1 MINFIKN
8 KINEIKRK
16 KDEKRKLQNMRQYY
30 LYLRYGALF
39 LEYIY
44 KDLEQQE
51 KKNLNRHARRRWEK
65 EISKDGKFSREMV
78 EYYSQRIDAIR
89 KTIDIQ
95 LKPKKKTPVLKNKE
109 VPTEDKK
116 NG

>member
-1 MINFIKN
+1 MINFIK
-8 KINEIKRK
+8 KQIGEIKRK
-16 KDEKRKLQNMRQYY
+16 KAEKRKLQNMRQYY

-65 EISKDGKFSREMV
+65 EIAKDGKFSREMV
-78 EYYSQRIDAIR
+78 EYYSQKIEMIQ
-89 KTIDIQ
+89 KTINTQ
-95 LKPKKKTPVLKNKE
+95 LNPPKKKTSNLKE
-109 VPTEDKK
+109 TIATSK
-116 NG
+116 NEK